1 MPVEAGIVIT
11 VTNPGAARAGVPS
24 RSNEGH
30 VDPTDDRAPVV
41 TNELDNDD
49 YPAFSMGRAAAAL
62 GVTPAFLRSLDAPG
76 LVVPHRSE
84 GGHRR
89 YSRNQLRIVA
99 RVRELVDS
107 GTAVDAACRIVG
119 LEDQLAEARSR
130 IPTK

>member
-1 MPVEAGIVIT
+1 M
-11 VTNPGAARAGVPS
+11 
-24 RSNEGH
+24 
-30 VDPTDDRAPVV
+30 DPTDDRTPAV

-107 GTAVDAACRIVG
+107 GTAVDAACRIVC

-130 IPTK
+130 IPSN